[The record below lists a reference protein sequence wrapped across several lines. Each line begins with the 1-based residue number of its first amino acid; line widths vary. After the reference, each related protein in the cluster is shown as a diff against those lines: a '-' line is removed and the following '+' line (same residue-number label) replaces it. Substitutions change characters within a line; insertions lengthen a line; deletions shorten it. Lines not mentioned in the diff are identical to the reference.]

1 MLNRQRLGAMLL
13 FAGIILYGIIH
24 IAAVI
29 HIPLVTV
36 WSTRWGLYLEA
47 VSETGGLIGLVVA
60 ILLFTVG
67 MVLLLTGLIPG
78 MNMGKT
84 IQEIRER
91 DREFDEQY
99 GSNIRGSYDGQDR

>member
-1 MLNRQRLGAMLL
+1 MLNRQRIGAIFL

-36 WSTRWGLYLEA
+36 WSTRWGRYLEA

-60 ILLFTVG
+60 ILLFAVG
-67 MVLLLTGLIPG
+67 VVLLLTVLMAG

-91 DREFDEQY
+91 NREFDEQY
-99 GSNIRGSYDGQDR
+99 GSSIRSTYDGQDR

>member
-1 MLNRQRLGAMLL
+1 MNRQRIGAIFL

-36 WSTRWGLYLEA
+36 WSTRWGRYLEA

-60 ILLFTVG
+60 ILSFAVG
-67 MVLLLTGLIPG
+67 VVLLLTVLMAG

-91 DREFDEQY
+91 NREFDEQY
-99 GSNIRGSYDGQDR
+99 GSSIRSTYDGQDR

>member
-1 MLNRQRLGAMLL
+1 MLNRQRIGAIFL

-24 IAAVI
+24 IAAAI
-29 HIPLVTV
+29 HIPSVTV
-36 WSTRWGLYLEA
+36 WSTRWGRYLEA

-60 ILLFTVG
+60 ILLFAVG
-67 MVLLLTGLIPG
+67 VVLLLTVLMAG

-91 DREFDEQY
+91 NREFDEQY
-99 GSNIRGSYDGQDR
+99 GGSIRSSHDGQDR

>member
-1 MLNRQRLGAMLL
+1 MLNRQRLGAIFLS
-13 FAGIILYGIIH
+13 AGIVLYGIIH

-29 HIPLVTV
+29 HIPLVTI
-36 WSTRWGLYLEA
+36 WSTKWGRYLEA

-67 MVLLLTGLIPG
+67 MVLLLTALIPG

-91 DREFDEQY
+91 NREFDEQY
-99 GSNIRGSYDGQDR
+99 GSSIRSSYDGQDR

>member
-1 MLNRQRLGAMLL
+1 MNRQRLGAIFL
-13 FAGIILYGIIH
+13 FVGIILYGIIH

-36 WSTRWGLYLEA
+36 WSTRWGRYLEA

-60 ILLFTVG
+60 ILLFAMGV
-67 MVLLLTGLIPG
+67 VLLLTVLIAG
-78 MNMGKT
+78 MNKGKT

-91 DREFDEQY
+91 TREFDEQY
-99 GSNIRGSYDGQDR
+99 GSSIRNSYDSSDR

>member
-1 MLNRQRLGAMLL
+1 MLNRQRLGAIFLS
-13 FAGIILYGIIH
+13 AGIVLYGIIH

-36 WSTRWGLYLEA
+36 WSTKWGRYLEA
-47 VSETGGLIGLVVA
+47 VSETGGLIGLVMA

-67 MVLLLTGLIPG
+67 MVLLLTALIPG

-91 DREFDEQY
+91 NREFDEQY
-99 GSNIRGSYDGQDR
+99 GSSIRSSYDGQDR

>member
-1 MLNRQRLGAMLL
+1 MLNRQRLGAIFLS
-13 FAGIILYGIIH
+13 AGLVLYGIIH

-36 WSTRWGLYLEA
+36 WSTKWGRYLEA

-67 MVLLLTGLIPG
+67 MVLLLTALIPG

-91 DREFDEQY
+91 NREFDEQY
-99 GSNIRGSYDGQDR
+99 GSSIRSSYDGQDR

>member
-1 MLNRQRLGAMLL
+1 MLNRQRLGAIFLS
-13 FAGIILYGIIH
+13 AGIVLYGIIH

-36 WSTRWGLYLEA
+36 WSTRWGRYLEA

-91 DREFDEQY
+91 NREFDEQY
-99 GSNIRGSYDGQDR
+99 GSNIRSSYDGQDR

>member
-1 MLNRQRLGAMLL
+1 MLNRQRLGAIFLS
-13 FAGIILYGIIH
+13 AGIVLYGIIH

-36 WSTRWGLYLEA
+36 WSTKWGRYLEA

-67 MVLLLTGLIPG
+67 MVLLLTALIPG

-91 DREFDEQY
+91 NREFDEQY
-99 GSNIRGSYDGQDR
+99 GSSIRSSYDGQDR

>member
-1 MLNRQRLGAMLL
+1 MLNRQRIGAIFL

-29 HIPLVTV
+29 HIPSVTV
-36 WSTRWGLYLEA
+36 WSTRWGRYLEA
-47 VSETGGLIGLVVA
+47 VSETGGLIGLIVA
-60 ILLFTVG
+60 ILLFAVG
-67 MVLLLTGLIPG
+67 VVLLLTVLMAG

-91 DREFDEQY
+91 NHEFDEQY
-99 GSNIRGSYDGQDR
+99 GSSIRSSYDGQDR